1 MEDRLRLLTLGA
13 ETPQLLSLDHRQ
25 KAYQLGQVEVEFE
38 RKAWKVGLLLH
49 PLPHRPHLLRLRGEF
64 LILQI

>member
-1 MEDRLRLLTLGA
+1 MEDRLRLLTLGV
-13 ETPQLLSLDHRQ
+13 ETPHLLSLDHHQ

-38 RKAWKVGLLLH
+38 RKVWKVDLLLQ
-49 PLPHRPHLLRLRGEF
+49 PLPHLLRRLRGGF